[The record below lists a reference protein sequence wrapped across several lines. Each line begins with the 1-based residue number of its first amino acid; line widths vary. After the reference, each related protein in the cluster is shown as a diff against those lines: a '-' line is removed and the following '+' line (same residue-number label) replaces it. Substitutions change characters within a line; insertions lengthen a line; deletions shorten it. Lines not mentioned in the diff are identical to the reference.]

1 VQTNKAQIIN
11 DESGFLM
18 AELFKFNLL
27 GELDRSVYFCIVSKA
42 EKTKEFIIAKA
53 APLFNKKGYAGTS
66 MSDIMKATGLA
77 KGGLY
82 GNFENKDEIAALAF
96 EYSYN
101 QLKEDIG
108 QKVRAKK
115 TGVEKLL
122 TILQYYKNYTISPPI
137 DGGCPL
143 MNTAIDADDAYPFLK
158 KKARQA
164 LQEMIGSLQHILK
177 MGIQEGSFRSDLNV
191 KKEAELIF
199 AQIEGGIMM
208 AKVLDDVTVLNRL
221 IDNLRYRMETEYMIS

>member
-1 VQTNKAQIIN
+1 MKA
-11 DESGFLM
+11 DFLRM
-18 AELFKFNLL
+18 NRGKYSLCK
-27 GELDRSVYFCIVSKA
+27 LDRSVYFCKVTKS

-82 GNFENKDEIAALAF
+82 GNFESKDEIAALAF

-108 QKVRAKK
+108 QKIRAKK
-115 TGVEKLL
+115 KGVDKLL
-122 TILQYYKNYTISPPI
+122 VILQYYKNYTVSPTV

-143 MNTAIDADDAYPFLK
+143 LNTAVDADDAYPFLK
-158 KKARQA
+158 KKARLA

-177 MGIQEGSFRSDLNV
+177 MGIQEGAFRNDLNV

-221 IDNLRYRMETEYMIS
+221 LENLKNRMETDYMNQAE

>member
-1 VQTNKAQIIN
+1 MVT
-11 DESGFLM
+11 
-18 AELFKFNLL
+18 
-27 GELDRSVYFCIVSKA
+27 KA
-42 EKTKEFIIAKA
+42 EKTREFIIAKA

-101 QLKEDIG
+101 LLKEDIG
-108 QKVRAKK
+108 VKIKAKK
-115 TGVEKLL
+115 TGVDKLL
-122 TILQYYKNYTISPPI
+122 AIFQYYKNYTVSPPI

-143 MNTAIDADDAYPFLK
+143 MNTAVDADDAFPFLK
-158 KKARQA
+158 KKAKQA
-164 LQEMIGSLQHILK
+164 LQEMLGSLQYLIKL
-177 MGIQEGSFRSDLNV
+177 GIQEGAFRSDLNV

-221 IDNLRYRMETEYMIS
+221 LDSLKNRIETEYINQPA

>member
-1 VQTNKAQIIN
+1 VT
-11 DESGFLM
+11 
-18 AELFKFNLL
+18 
-27 GELDRSVYFCIVSKA
+27 KA
-42 EKTKEFIIAKA
+42 EKTKEFIITKA
-53 APLFNKKGYAGTS
+53 APLFNKKGYACTS

-82 GNFENKDEIAALAF
+82 GNFESKDEIAALAF

-108 QKVRAKK
+108 KKVRAKK
-115 TGVEKLL
+115 TGIEKLL
-122 TILQYYKNYTISPPI
+122 AVIQYHKNYTTSSPI
-137 DGGCPL
+137 EGGCPL

-164 LQEMIGSLQHILK
+164 LQEMLGSLQHFLK
-177 MGIQEGSFRSDLNV
+177 KGIEEGSFRKDLNV

-221 IDNLRYRMETEYMIS
+221 LDNLKYRVESEYMNKTT

>member
-1 VQTNKAQIIN
+1 MT
-11 DESGFLM
+11 
-18 AELFKFNLL
+18 
-27 GELDRSVYFCIVSKA
+27 KA

-101 QLKEDIG
+101 LLKEDIG
-108 QKVRAKK
+108 LKIKAKK
-115 TGVEKLL
+115 TGVDKLL
-122 TILQYYKNYTISPPI
+122 AIFQYYKNYTVSPPI

-143 MNTAIDADDAYPFLK
+143 MNTAVDADDAFPFLK
-158 KKARQA
+158 KKAKQA
-164 LQEMIGSLQHILK
+164 LQEMLGSLQYLIKL
-177 MGIQEGSFRSDLNV
+177 GIQEGAFRSNLNV

-221 IDNLRYRMETEYMIS
+221 LDNLKNRIETEYINQPA

>member
-1 VQTNKAQIIN
+1 MNYLICK
-11 DESGFLM
+11 
-18 AELFKFNLL
+18 
-27 GELDRSVYFCIVSKA
+27 LDRSVYFCIVTKA

-82 GNFENKDEIAALAF
+82 GNFESKDEIAALAF

-122 TILQYYKNYTISPPI
+122 TVLQYHKNYTVSSPI

-143 MNTAIDADDAYPFLK
+143 MNTAIDADDSATRIDERPAGV
-158 KKARQA
+158 ARI
-164 LQEMIGSLQHILK
+164 ERRISL
-177 MGIQEGSFRSDLNV
+177 N
-191 KKEAELIF
+191 
-199 AQIEGGIMM
+199 
-208 AKVLDDVTVLNRL
+208 DVVHEVSR
-221 IDNLRYRMETEYMIS
+221 DASQRAA

>member
-1 VQTNKAQIIN
+1 
-11 DESGFLM
+11 M
-18 AELFKFNLL
+18 
-27 GELDRSVYFCIVSKA
+27 
-42 EKTKEFIIAKA
+42 IIAKA

-66 MSDIMKATGLA
+66 LSDIMKATGLA

-82 GNFENKDEIAALAF
+82 GNFESKDEIAALAF

-108 QKVRAKK
+108 QKIKAKK
-115 TGVEKLL
+115 TGVDKLL
-122 TILQYYKNYTISPPI
+122 AIFQYYKNYTVSPPI

-143 MNTAIDADDAYPFLK
+143 MNTAVDADDAFPFLK
-158 KKARQA
+158 KKAKQA
-164 LQEMIGSLQHILK
+164 MQEMIGSLQHILK
-177 MGIQEGSFRSDLNV
+177 MAIQEGAFRSDLNV
-191 KKEAELIF
+191 KKEDELIF

-221 IDNLRYRMETEYMIS
+221 LDNLKNRIETEYINQPA

>member
-1 VQTNKAQIIN
+1 MVT
-11 DESGFLM
+11 
-18 AELFKFNLL
+18 
-27 GELDRSVYFCIVSKA
+27 KA
-42 EKTKEFIIAKA
+42 EKTREFIIAKA

-101 QLKEDIG
+101 LLKKDIG
-108 QKVRAKK
+108 LKIKAKK
-115 TGVEKLL
+115 TGVDKLL
-122 TILQYYKNYTISPPI
+122 AIFQYYKNYTVSPPI

-143 MNTAIDADDAYPFLK
+143 MNTAVDADDAFPFLK
-158 KKARQA
+158 KKAKQA
-164 LQEMIGSLQHILK
+164 LQEMLGSLQHIIKL
-177 MGIQEGSFRSDLNV
+177 GIQEGAFRSDLNV

-221 IDNLRYRMETEYMIS
+221 LDNLKNRIETEYINQPA

>member
-1 VQTNKAQIIN
+1 
-11 DESGFLM
+11 M
-18 AELFKFNLL
+18 
-27 GELDRSVYFCIVSKA
+27 
-42 EKTKEFIIAKA
+42 IIAKA

-82 GNFENKDEIAALAF
+82 GNFESKDEIAALAF

-108 QKVRAKK
+108 KKIKAKK
-115 TGVEKLL
+115 TGVDKLL
-122 TILQYYKNYTISPPI
+122 AIFQYYKNYTVSPPI

-143 MNTAIDADDAYPFLK
+143 MNTAVDADDAFPFLK
-158 KKARQA
+158 KKAKQA
-164 LQEMIGSLQHILK
+164 MQEMIGSLQHILK
-177 MGIQEGSFRSDLNV
+177 LAIQEGAFRSDLNI

-221 IDNLRYRMETEYMIS
+221 LDNLKNRIETEYINQPA

>member
-1 VQTNKAQIIN
+1 VT
-11 DESGFLM
+11 
-18 AELFKFNLL
+18 
-27 GELDRSVYFCIVSKA
+27 KA
-42 EKTKEFIIAKA
+42 ERTKEFIITKA

-66 MSDIMKATGLA
+66 MNDIMKATGLA

-82 GNFENKDEIAALAF
+82 GNFKSKDEIAALAF

-108 QKVRAKK
+108 SKIRAKK
-115 TGVEKLL
+115 MAVEKLL
-122 TILQYYKNYTISPPI
+122 TILQYYKNYTISSPI
-137 DGGCPL
+137 EGGCPL
-143 MNTAIDADDAYPFLK
+143 LNTAIDADDAYPFLK

-164 LQEMIGSLQHILK
+164 LHEMLGSLQHILK
-177 MGIQEGSFRSDLNV
+177 MGIQEKSFRSDLNI

-208 AKVLDDVTVLNRL
+208 AKVSDDVTMLNRL
-221 IDNLRYRMETEYMIS
+221 LDNLKERIEKEYKLCN

>member
-1 VQTNKAQIIN
+1 MVT
-11 DESGFLM
+11 
-18 AELFKFNLL
+18 
-27 GELDRSVYFCIVSKA
+27 KA

-82 GNFENKDEIAALAF
+82 GNFESKDEIAALAF

-101 QLKEDIG
+101 LLKEDIAR
-108 QKVRAKK
+108 KIRTKK
-115 TGVEKLL
+115 TGADKLY
-122 TILQYYKNYTISPPI
+122 TIFQYYKNYTVAPSIE
-137 DGGCPL
+137 GGCPL
-143 MNTAIDADDAYPFLK
+143 LNTAVDADDAYPFLK
-158 KKARQA
+158 KKARLA
-164 LQEMIGSLQHILK
+164 LQEMLGSLQHFIK
-177 MGIQEGSFRSDLNV
+177 RGIEEGSFRSDLPV
-191 KKEAELIF
+191 KREAELIF

-221 IDNLRYRMETEYMIS
+221 LDNLKHRVETEYMDQP

>member
-1 VQTNKAQIIN
+1 MVT
-11 DESGFLM
+11 
-18 AELFKFNLL
+18 
-27 GELDRSVYFCIVSKA
+27 KA

-101 QLKEDIG
+101 QLKDDIG
-108 QKVRAKK
+108 QKIRAKK
-115 TGVEKLL
+115 TGVDKLL
-122 TILQYYKNYTISPPI
+122 AIFQYYKNYTVSPPI

-143 MNTAIDADDAYPFLK
+143 MNTAVDADDAFPFLK
-158 KKARQA
+158 KKAKQA
-164 LQEMIGSLQHILK
+164 LQEMLGSLQHILK
-177 MGIQEGSFRSDLNV
+177 LGIQEGTFRSDLNV
-191 KKEAELIF
+191 KKEADLIF

-221 IDNLRYRMETEYMIS
+221 LENLKNRMETEYINQPA

>member
-1 VQTNKAQIIN
+1 MN
-11 DESGFLM
+11 DLFLC
-18 AELFKFNLL
+18 K
-27 GELDRSVYFCIVSKA
+27 LDRSVYFCNVTKA
-42 EKTKEFIIAKA
+42 EKTKEYIIAKA

-82 GNFENKDEIAALAF
+82 GNFESKDEIAALAF

-108 QKVRAKK
+108 EKVRAKK
-115 TGVEKLL
+115 TGIDKLL
-122 TILQYYKNYTISPPI
+122 TIFQYYKNYTVSPPI
-137 DGGCPL
+137 EGGCPL
-143 MNTAIDADDAYPFLK
+143 LNTAIDADDAYPFLK

-164 LQEMIGSLQHILK
+164 LQEMLGSLQHILK
-177 MGIQEGSFRSDLNV
+177 KGIEEGSFKRDLNI

-208 AKVLDDVTVLNRL
+208 AKVLDDGAVLNRL
-221 IDNLRYRMETEYMIS
+221 IDSLKHRMETEYMNQP

>member
-1 VQTNKAQIIN
+1 MT
-11 DESGFLM
+11 
-18 AELFKFNLL
+18 
-27 GELDRSVYFCIVSKA
+27 KA
-42 EKTKEFIIAKA
+42 EKTKELIIAKA

-82 GNFENKDEIAALAF
+82 GNFESKDEIAALAF

-108 QKVRAKK
+108 QKIKAKK
-115 TGVEKLL
+115 TGVDKLL
-122 TILQYYKNYTISPPI
+122 AIFQYYKNYTVSPPI

-143 MNTAIDADDAYPFLK
+143 MNTAVDADDAFPFLK
-158 KKARQA
+158 KKAKQA
-164 LQEMIGSLQHILK
+164 LQEMLGSLQHIIKL
-177 MGIQEGSFRSDLNV
+177 GIQEGAFRNDLNV

-199 AQIEGGIMM
+199 ALIEGGIMM

-221 IDNLRYRMETEYMIS
+221 LDNLKNRIETEYINQPA

>member
-1 VQTNKAQIIN
+1 VT
-11 DESGFLM
+11 
-18 AELFKFNLL
+18 
-27 GELDRSVYFCIVSKA
+27 KA
-42 EKTKEFIIAKA
+42 EKTKEFIITKA

-82 GNFENKDEIAALAF
+82 GNFESKDEIAALAF

-101 QLKEDIG
+101 QVKEDIS
-108 QKVRAKK
+108 KKIRAKK
-115 TGVEKLL
+115 TGVDKLL
-122 TILQYYKNYTISPPI
+122 TIFQYYKNYTVSPSI
-137 DGGCPL
+137 EGGCPL
-143 MNTAIDADDAYPFLK
+143 LNTAVDADDAYPFLK

-164 LQEMIGSLQHILK
+164 LQEMLGSLQYLLK
-177 MGIQEGSFRSDLNV
+177 KGIEEGSFRKDLNV
-191 KKEAELIF
+191 KKEAELLF

-221 IDNLRYRMETEYMIS
+221 LDNLKYRVETEYMNKTI

>member
-1 VQTNKAQIIN
+1 
-11 DESGFLM
+11 M
-18 AELFKFNLL
+18 L
-27 GELDRSVYFCIVSKA
+27 GKLDRSVYFCEVTKS
-42 EKTKEFIIAKA
+42 EKTKEFIISKA

-82 GNFENKDEIAALAF
+82 GNFESKDEIAALAF

-108 QKVRAKK
+108 QKIRAKK
-115 TGVEKLL
+115 TGVDKLL
-122 TILQYYKNYTISPPI
+122 VILQYYKNYTVSPTV

-143 MNTAIDADDAYPFLK
+143 LNTAVDADDAYPFLK

-177 MGIQEGSFRSDLNV
+177 MGIQEGAFRSDLNV

-221 IDNLRYRMETEYMIS
+221 LENLKNRMETEYMNKAE

>member
-1 VQTNKAQIIN
+1 VT
-11 DESGFLM
+11 
-18 AELFKFNLL
+18 
-27 GELDRSVYFCIVSKA
+27 KA
-42 EKTKEFIIAKA
+42 EKTREFIIAKA

-82 GNFENKDEIAALAF
+82 GNFESKDEIAALAF

-101 QLKEDIG
+101 LLKEDIG
-108 QKVRAKK
+108 SKIKAKK
-115 TGVEKLL
+115 TGVDKLL
-122 TILQYYKNYTISPPI
+122 AIFQYYKNYTVSPPI

-143 MNTAIDADDAYPFLK
+143 MNTAVDADDAFPFLK
-158 KKARQA
+158 KKAKQA
-164 LQEMIGSLQHILK
+164 LQEMLGSLQYLIKL
-177 MGIQEGSFRSDLNV
+177 GIQEGAFRSDLNV

-221 IDNLRYRMETEYMIS
+221 LDNLKNRIETEYINQPA

>member
-1 VQTNKAQIIN
+1 MS
-11 DESGFLM
+11 DESGFIM
-18 AELFKFNLL
+18 AELFKKNIL
-27 GELDRSVYFCIVSKA
+27 GELDRSVYFCVVTKA

-82 GNFENKDEIAALAF
+82 GNFESKDEIAALAF

-122 TILQYYKNYTISPPI
+122 TILQFYKNYTVSPPI

-164 LQEMIGSLQHILK
+164 MQEMISSLQHILK
-177 MGIQEGSFRSDLNV
+177 LGIQEGSFRSDLPV

-221 IDNLRYRMETEYMIS
+221 IDNLKYRMETEYMDQVK

>member
-1 VQTNKAQIIN
+1 VT
-11 DESGFLM
+11 
-18 AELFKFNLL
+18 
-27 GELDRSVYFCIVSKA
+27 KA

-82 GNFENKDEIAALAF
+82 GNFESKDEIAALAF

-108 QKVRAKK
+108 QKIRAKK
-115 TGVEKLL
+115 TGVDKLL
-122 TILQYYKNYTISPPI
+122 VILQYYKNYTVSPTI

-143 MNTAIDADDAYPFLK
+143 LNTAVDADDAYPFLK

-164 LQEMIGSLQHILK
+164 MQEMIGSLQHILK
-177 MGIQEGSFRSDLNV
+177 MGMQEGAFRSDLNV

-221 IDNLRYRMETEYMIS
+221 LENLKNRMETEYTNQKK

>member
-1 VQTNKAQIIN
+1 MTK
-11 DESGFLM
+11 S
-18 AELFKFNLL
+18 
-27 GELDRSVYFCIVSKA
+27 

-82 GNFENKDEIAALAF
+82 GNFESKDEIAALAF

-101 QLKEDIG
+101 QLKDDIG
-108 QKVRAKK
+108 QKIRAKK
-115 TGVEKLL
+115 TGVDKLL
-122 TILQYYKNYTISPPI
+122 VILQYYKNYTVSPTV

-143 MNTAIDADDAYPFLK
+143 LNTAVDADDAYPFLK

-177 MGIQEGSFRSDLNV
+177 MGIQEGAFRSDLNV

-221 IDNLRYRMETEYMIS
+221 LENLKNRMETEYMNNAE

>member
-1 VQTNKAQIIN
+1 
-11 DESGFLM
+11 M
-18 AELFKFNLL
+18 L
-27 GELDRSVYFCIVSKA
+27 GKLDRSVYFCEVTKS
-42 EKTKEFIIAKA
+42 EKTKEFIISKA

-82 GNFENKDEIAALAF
+82 GNFESKDEIAALAF

-108 QKVRAKK
+108 QKIRAKK
-115 TGVEKLL
+115 TGVDKLL
-122 TILQYYKNYTISPPI
+122 VILQYYKNYTVSPTV

-143 MNTAIDADDAYPFLK
+143 LNTAVDADDAYPFLK

-177 MGIQEGSFRSDLNV
+177 MGIQEGVFRSDLNV

-221 IDNLRYRMETEYMIS
+221 LENLKNRMETEYMNKAE

>member
-1 VQTNKAQIIN
+1 
-11 DESGFLM
+11 M
-18 AELFKFNLL
+18 
-27 GELDRSVYFCIVSKA
+27 
-42 EKTKEFIIAKA
+42 
-53 APLFNKKGYAGTS
+53 
-66 MSDIMKATGLA
+66 
-77 KGGLY
+77 Y
-82 GNFENKDEIAALAF
+82 GNFESKDEIAALAF

-164 LQEMIGSLQHILK
+164 LQEMISSLQHILK
-177 MGIQEGSFRSDLNV
+177 MGIQEGTFRSGLNV

-221 IDNLRYRMETEYMIS
+221 LDNLKYRMETEYMDQLP

>member
-1 VQTNKAQIIN
+1 
-11 DESGFLM
+11 M
-18 AELFKFNLL
+18 
-27 GELDRSVYFCIVSKA
+27 
-42 EKTKEFIIAKA
+42 IIAKA

-82 GNFENKDEIAALAF
+82 GNFESKDEIAALAF

-108 QKVRAKK
+108 QKIKAKK
-115 TGVEKLL
+115 TGVDKLL
-122 TILQYYKNYTISPPI
+122 AIFQYYKNYTVSPPI

-143 MNTAIDADDAYPFLK
+143 MNTAVDADDAFPFLK
-158 KKARQA
+158 KKAKQA
-164 LQEMIGSLQHILK
+164 MQEMIGSLQHILK
-177 MGIQEGSFRSDLNV
+177 LAIQEGAFRNDLNI

-221 IDNLRYRMETEYMIS
+221 LDNLKNRIETEYINQPA

>member
-1 VQTNKAQIIN
+1 VT
-11 DESGFLM
+11 
-18 AELFKFNLL
+18 
-27 GELDRSVYFCIVSKA
+27 KA
-42 EKTKEFIIAKA
+42 EKTKELIIAKA

-82 GNFENKDEIAALAF
+82 GNFESKDEIAALAF

-108 QKVRAKK
+108 VKIKARK
-115 TGVEKLL
+115 TGVDKLL
-122 TILQYYKNYTISPPI
+122 AIFQYYKNYTVSPPI

-143 MNTAIDADDAYPFLK
+143 MNTAIDADDAFPFLK
-158 KKARQA
+158 KKAKQA
-164 LQEMIGSLQHILK
+164 LQEMLGSLQYLIKL
-177 MGIQEGSFRSDLNV
+177 GIQEGAFRSDMNV

-221 IDNLRYRMETEYMIS
+221 LDNLKNRLETEYINQPA

>member
-1 VQTNKAQIIN
+1 MT
-11 DESGFLM
+11 
-18 AELFKFNLL
+18 
-27 GELDRSVYFCIVSKA
+27 KA

-82 GNFENKDEIAALAF
+82 GNFESKDEIAALAF

-108 QKVRAKK
+108 AKVRAKK
-115 TGVEKLL
+115 TGVDKLL
-122 TILQYYKNYTISPPI
+122 TIFQYYKNYTIAPPV

-143 MNTAIDADDAYPFLK
+143 MNTAVDADDAYPFLK
-158 KKARQA
+158 KKARAA
-164 LQEMIGSLQHILK
+164 LQEMLGSLQHILK
-177 MGIQEGSFRSDLNV
+177 KGIEEGSFRKDLNV
-191 KKEAELIF
+191 KKEAEMIF

-208 AKVLDDVTVLNRL
+208 AKVLDEVTVLNRL
-221 IDNLRYRMETEYMIS
+221 LDNLKYRMEEEYMIRP